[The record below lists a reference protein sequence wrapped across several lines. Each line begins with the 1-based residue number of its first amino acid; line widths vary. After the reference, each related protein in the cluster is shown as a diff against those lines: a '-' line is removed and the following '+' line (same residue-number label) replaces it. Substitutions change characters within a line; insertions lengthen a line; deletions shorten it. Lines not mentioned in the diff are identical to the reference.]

1 MKRKIS
7 KLLGVILLSTAIG
20 LSTTSIAP
28 SLMEETPVE
37 EPLVVNPTITLGD
50 VDNGSITLLVIR
62 GVPIEDFEKKTDI
75 KVGDIRV
82 KDENYLADD
91 VAVFVLKPETYFIV
105 DTESI
110 SIGVEQKI
118 VTKTVDDMTMYAFTL
133 QNNTNYVISVDFDV
147 DIDGIIALGKDKI
160 ENSAFAEWWNQY
172 VYPVIGL
179 TITAFISL
187 IITFIFTYVQK
198 SDWKLG
204 VRNYGNYTKQV
215 EDNTNNA
222 LVKMKESLS
231 LFTKAVSTFLK
242 YIVKLPELIEK
253 INVLFEIEVEKATH
267 DQTLVKNGTAKAIS
281 EKVLA
286 LNEKYKEN
294 TEETALEVDTTEVK
308 GETTNEESK

>member
-50 VDNGSITLLVIR
+50 VDNGSIALLVIR
-62 GVPIEDFEKKTDI
+62 GVPLEDFDKETDLVIDDI
-75 KVGDIRV
+75 KV
-82 KDENYLADD
+82 KDENYLEND
-91 VAVFVLKPETYFIV
+91 VAVFTFTPEKYFIV

-110 SIGVEQKI
+110 SIGVEQEI
-118 VTKTVDDMTMYAFTL
+118 VTKTANDLTMYAFTL
-133 QNNTNYVISVDFDV
+133 KNNTNYVISADFDV
-147 DIDGIIALGKDKI
+147 DIEGIIAIGKDKI

-231 LFTKAVSTFLK
+231 LFTQAVSTFLK

-267 DQTLVKNGTAKAIS
+267 DQTLVKNGTAKSIS

-294 TEETALEVDTTEVK
+294 TEETALEVDTTETK
-308 GETTNEESK
+308 GETINEESK